1 MCVCYSSRRRRE
13 WETGRYV
20 LHIAHAARDGAG
32 DAGAARPRA
41 CVCFMPHAD
50 DEETETCAIAPCA
63 ETLTPRADT
72 GTRAA
77 RAAGSRDSTGV
88 QGYTEACTQ
97 YGVQY
102 T

>member
-1 MCVCYSSRRRRE
+1 M
-13 WETGRYV
+13 
-20 LHIAHAARDGAG
+20 
-32 DAGAARPRA
+32 
-41 CVCFMPHAD
+41 CFMPHAD